1 MTDEQ
6 IKRITE
12 LREQGVGYGKIAQIL
27 DISLNTVKSFCQ
39 RNNLGG
45 MRFPTANADIHFCKF
60 CGKEV
65 PQTSG
70 RKLKKYCDDK
80 CRLAYWNSHQDK
92 VERKA
97 IYEYTC
103 PHCGKPFTAYG
114 NAKRRYC
121 SRICYFS
128 ACFGYR
134 DYWDKKY
141 EENLIYTA
149 EMSG

>member
-12 LREQGVGYGKIAQIL
+12 LREQGVGYGKISQIL

-45 MRFPTANADIHFCKF
+45 MRIPTVNADIHICKY

-65 PQTSG
+65 PQTPG

-103 PHCGKPFTAYG
+103 PHCSKPFTAYG

-128 ACFGYR
+128 ARFGYR